1 MMSDFKLK
9 NEPQKIDYDLYS
21 KLTPESHMELIDGN
35 LYWTTEERENLLKL
49 LIFNVGIRRTLEII
63 NEHRDKTEEPFEPGT
78 VYKQY
83 LKEKEKT
90 GYKRYVKKIEQ
101 LLEGKKIDD
110 ID

>member
-1 MMSDFKLK
+1 MIMSDFKLK

-21 KLTPESHMELIDGN
+21 KLTPESHIELIDGN

-63 NEHRDKTEEPFEPGT
+63 DEHRDKTEKPFETGDA
-78 VYKQY
+78 YKQY
-83 LKEKEKT
+83 LKEKQ
-90 GYKRYVKKIEQ
+90 GYKEYVKKIEN
-101 LLEGKKIDD
+101 LLGKKNGD